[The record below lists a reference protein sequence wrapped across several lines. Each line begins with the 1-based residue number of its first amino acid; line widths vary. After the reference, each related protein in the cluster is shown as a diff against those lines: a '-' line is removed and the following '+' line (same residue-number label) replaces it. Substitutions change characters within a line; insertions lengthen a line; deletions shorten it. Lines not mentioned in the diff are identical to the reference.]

1 LGALILWRVF
11 RNHSMMRAIGPVF
24 CFCICSAYSQQAGKD
39 SLATLLL
46 ARNPAHLH
54 RVSAAR
60 ANANPKM
67 QDKKVGGYYEKP
79 VEEWAGVTEPLG
91 FFDPGN
97 WMRSKS
103 EGTQRFYREVELKH
117 GRLSM
122 LAALGFLVGE
132 QYHPLFGGDI
142 DVPSLVAF
150 QKTLTEFPQVEVK
163 LIYIA
168 IITAIAIPEIY
179 STFNFEEP
187 SGKKS
192 KDGEFTAE
200 EWQSKAWQ
208 IRKEIVPGD
217 LGFDPLGL
225 KPTDAEEMKAMQT
238 KELNNGRLAMFGIA
252 GMVAQELVTGQKLF

>member
-1 LGALILWRVF
+1 
-11 RNHSMMRAIGPVF
+11 MRAIVPVF
-24 CFCICSAYSQQAGKD
+24 CFCICPAYSQQAGKD

-46 ARNPAHLH
+46 ARSPARLH
-54 RVSAAR
+54 RGGAAR
-60 ANANPKM
+60 TKSNLNM
-67 QDKKVGGYYEKP
+67 QDTKVGGYYDKP

-97 WMRSKS
+97 WMRGKS

-187 SGKKS
+187 TGKKT
-192 KDGEFTAE
+192 KDGEFNSE

-208 IRKEIVPGD
+208 IRKEIIPGD

-252 GMVAQELVTGQKLF
+252 GMVAQELVSGQKLF

>member
-1 LGALILWRVF
+1 
-11 RNHSMMRAIGPVF
+11 MMRAIVSVF
-24 CFCICSAYSQQAGKD
+24 SLCICSAYSQQAEKD

-46 ARNPAHLH
+46 ARNPARLH

-60 ANANPKM
+60 TNANLKM
-67 QDKKVGGYYEKP
+67 QTSAAAATKAKDTKVGGYYDKP

-97 WMRSKS
+97 WMRGKS

-187 SGKKS
+187 TGKKT

>member
-1 LGALILWRVF
+1 MLDFLL
-11 RNHSMMRAIGPVF
+11 RAVSPESPSRLP
-24 CFCICSAYSQQAGKD
+24 CS
-39 SLATLLL
+39 LL
-46 ARNPAHLH
+46 H
-54 RVSAAR
+54 
-60 ANANPKM
+60 
-67 QDKKVGGYYEKP
+67 
-79 VEEWAGVTEPLG
+79 VE
-91 FFDPGN
+91 N
-97 WMRSKS
+97 
-103 EGTQRFYREVELKH
+103 
-117 GRLSM
+117 
-122 LAALGFLVGE
+122 
-132 QYHPLFGGDI
+132 
-142 DVPSLVAF
+142 
-150 QKTLTEFPQVEVK
+150 K

-187 SGKKS
+187 TGKKT

>member
-1 LGALILWRVF
+1 
-11 RNHSMMRAIGPVF
+11 MRAIVPVF
-24 CFCICSAYSQQAGKD
+24 CLCICSAYSQQEEKD

-46 ARNPAHLH
+46 ARTPARLH

-60 ANANPKM
+60 TNANLNM

-97 WMRSKS
+97 WMRGKS

-200 EWQSKAWQ
+200 EFQSKAWQ

-238 KELNNGRLAMFGIA
+238 KEINNGRLAMFGIA